1 MSTDY
6 TDMVVEETTGD
17 VTESLAIGKVVWR
30 RFTHHKAAM
39 VAAVVLTLTIITVY
53 TSIGVGR
60 IPGWWK
66 FDFEHTT
73 DILNPQGR
81 PTMHFAGWKLIVG
94 DHPFGQDEIGRDIFA
109 RVMRG
114 AQQSLM
120 VMLVM
125 GIIATATGVVVGAF
139 SGYYRG
145 RLDNVLMRMTE
156 VVIAI
161 PALVGAAVIGRTF
174 GGKGAFPLAVFLG
187 LVLWPALARL
197 VRAEFLALREREFV
211 DAARVA
217 GASDFSIMFKHI
229 LPNAMGVIIV
239 NATLLMAVATILE
252 ASLSYLGFGVR
263 YPDVSLGNLINEYKG
278 AFATRPFLFWWPG
291 LFIVI
296 FALCINLIGDGL
308 RDAFDPRQRRI
319 PKSKDLSKARV
330 SAPMPTPE
338 EQAAALLEGTKRG
351 RRKGKGADGVPL
363 RPDDESE
370 SDGEARRR
378 RFGAWWR

>member
-1 MSTDY
+1 MTNTDL
-6 TDMVVEETTGD
+6 TDIVAEEASGD
-17 VTESLAIGKVVWR
+17 RTEGLAIGRIVWK
-30 RFTHHKAAM
+30 RFTHHRAAM
-39 VAAVVLTLTIITVY
+39 VAAIVLACTIVLVF
-53 TSIGVGR
+53 TSIGVGD

-66 FDFEHTT
+66 HDFNGAHP
-73 DILNPQGR
+73 IVNPMGR
-81 PTMHFAGWKLIVG
+81 PTMHFDGWHLIIG
-94 DHPFGQDEIGRDIFA
+94 EHPFGQDEIGRDIFA

-125 GIIATATGVVVGAF
+125 GTIATVIGIVVGAY

-145 RLDNVLMRMTE
+145 WLDNVLMRMTE

-174 GGKGAFPLAVFLG
+174 GTRGAFPLAVFLG
-187 LVLWPALARL
+187 LVLWPGLARL

-211 DAARVA
+211 DAAKVA
-217 GASDFSIMFKHI
+217 GASDMSIMFRHI
-229 LPNAMGVIIV
+229 LPNAMGVVIV

-263 YPDVSLGNLINEYKG
+263 FPDVSLGNLINEYNS

-291 LFIVI
+291 LFII
-296 FALCINLIGDGL
+296 TFALCINLIGDGL
-308 RDAFDPRQRRI
+308 RDAFDPRQRKI

-330 SAPMPTPE
+330 SSPMPSPE
-338 EQAAALLEGTKRG
+338 EEEAALVESATRGKKRKPKKPDGDPPHEPPEGGPRRRGPGGERG
-351 RRKGKGADGVPL
+351 R
-363 RPDDESE
+363 
-370 SDGEARRR
+370 
-378 RFGAWWR
+378 